1 MFYRNYIERAIA
13 VIRGGVNYPNIS
25 GEVEFRQLS
34 EGVEVTV
41 RIHNLPPFTRE
52 GDMVISPFGFH
63 IHDGNSCTEGTQ
75 ENPFPDTGAHYNP
88 ENSIHPNHAGD
99 FPVIM
104 PMSDGTAYMRFMTDK
119 FKLNEVLNKPVVIHQ
134 SPDDYRTQPAG
145 NSGLKIAC
153 GLITVIR

>member
-1 MFYRNYIERAIA
+1 MFYRNYIEHAVA
-13 VIRGGVNYPNIS
+13 VIKGGVNYPNIS

-34 EGVEVTV
+34 EGVEITI
-41 RIHNLPPFTRE
+41 RIYNLPPFSRE
-52 GDMVISPFGFH
+52 GGMVISPFGFH
-63 IHDGNSCTEGTQ
+63 IHDGDSCAEGTK
-75 ENPFPDTGAHYNP
+75 ENPFPDTGEHYNP
-88 ENSIHPNHAGD
+88 ENTIHPNHAGD

-119 FKLNEVLNKPVVIHQ
+119 FRLNEVINKPVVIHQ

-153 GLITVIR
+153 GIISAAR

>member
-1 MFYRNYIERAIA
+1 MFFRNYIERAIA
-13 VIRGGVNYPNIS
+13 VVKGGQHYPNIS
-25 GEVEFRQLS
+25 GEIEFRQLS

-41 RIHNLPPFTRE
+41 RIHNLPPFSRE
-52 GDMVISPFGFH
+52 GNAVISPFGFH
-63 IHDGNSCTEGTQ
+63 VHDGTSCDPGTESM
-75 ENPFPDTGAHYNP
+75 PFPDAGNHYNP
-88 ENSIHPNHAGD
+88 TGTIHPNHAGD

-119 FKLNEVLNKPVVIHQ
+119 FRLNEVLNKPVIIHQ

-153 GLITVIR
+153 GMIVAVR